1 MKKKIM
7 ILAVGAVLALG
18 AFALAGCASGN
29 SADSGQ
35 AAGDAAAADDVSP
48 SGEVSVYSREDGSGT
63 RSAFIELMGVEEKDA
78 SGEKVDM
85 TTPAAAITNS
95 TSVMMTS
102 VAGDPNGIGYISLGS
117 LNDTVKA
124 VEVDGV
130 EATAENVKSGTYKVA
145 RPFNIVTKDGL
156 SDVAQDF
163 IDFILSADGQAI
175 VEEEGYIAVEDG
187 AAAYVGSGVSGK
199 IVVAGSSSVTPVMEK
214 LAEAYQ
220 AINSGVTIEVQQSD
234 STTGVNMAH
243 RRNLRH
249 RHGFPRAEGLR
260 VRRDR
265 HRHRPGWHRRH
276 SEQGFFHQRP
286 DVRPDQVDLHGRNH
300 DLGRSVG
307 IAMSRLRIKEGLARA
322 LFVAAAGI
330 SLLAVA
336 LICVFL
342 FANGVPAI
350 AQIGLS

>member
-234 STTGVNMAH
+234 STTGVNMAT
-243 RRNLRH
+243 
-249 RHGFPRAEGLR
+249 EGTCDIGMASRELK
-260 VRRDR
+260 D
-265 HRHRPGWHRRH
+265 
-276 SEQGFFHQRP
+276 SESAVTGTVIAQ
-286 DVRPDQVDLHGRNH
+286 D
-300 DLGRSVG
+300 G
-307 IAMSRLRIKEGLARA
+307 IAVIVNKDSSIKGLTSDLIKSIYTGEITTWEEA
-322 LFVAAAGI
+322 LA
-330 SLLAVA
+330 
-336 LICVFL
+336 
-342 FANGVPAI
+342 
-350 AQIGLS
+350 

>member
-199 IVVAGSSSVTPVMEK
+199 IVVAGSSSVTPVMERR
-214 LAEAYQ
+214 AEAYQ

-234 STTGVNMAH
+234 STTGVNMAT
-243 RRNLRH
+243 
-249 RHGFPRAEGLR
+249 EGTCDIGMASRELK
-260 VRRDR
+260 D
-265 HRHRPGWHRRH
+265 
-276 SEQGFFHQRP
+276 SESAVTGTVIAQ
-286 DVRPDQVDLHGRNH
+286 D
-300 DLGRSVG
+300 G
-307 IAMSRLRIKEGLARA
+307 IAVIVNKDSSIKGLTSDQIKSIYTGEITTWEEA
-322 LFVAAAGI
+322 LA
-330 SLLAVA
+330 
-336 LICVFL
+336 
-342 FANGVPAI
+342 
-350 AQIGLS
+350 

>member
-214 LAEAYQ
+214 LAEAY
-220 AINSGVTIEVQQSD
+220 
-234 STTGVNMAH
+234 
-243 RRNLRH
+243 
-249 RHGFPRAEGLR
+249 
-260 VRRDR
+260 
-265 HRHRPGWHRRH
+265 
-276 SEQGFFHQRP
+276 
-286 DVRPDQVDLHGRNH
+286 
-300 DLGRSVG
+300 
-307 IAMSRLRIKEGLARA
+307 
-322 LFVAAAGI
+322 
-330 SLLAVA
+330 
-336 LICVFL
+336 
-342 FANGVPAI
+342 
-350 AQIGLS
+350 